1 MAESTPVRDNDS
13 SESSIQGVGKKKE
26 KNIGASHREFVAET
40 QSTQHGFKVS
50 RAGGGDTAMALFD
63 NPEDIH
69 EPYDTAEE
77 KRLVRKIDWM
87 ILPYL
92 AVCYAFL

>member
-1 MAESTPVRDNDS
+1 MPNDKRACQS
-13 SESSIQGVGKKKE
+13 G
-26 KNIGASHREFVAET
+26 NIKTIYLET
-40 QSTQHGFKVS
+40 FQADFTGMKGFKVS
-50 RAGGGDTAMALFD
+50 RAGGGDTAMALFE
-63 NPEDIH
+63 NPDDVH
-69 EPYDTAEE
+69 EPYDAAEE

>member
-1 MAESTPVRDNDS
+1 MAPRTPGTDSASPSSSDRDLKDQEYHLKDTELSNS
-13 SESSIQGVGKKKE
+13 PTTTS
-26 KNIGASHREFVAET
+26 
-40 QSTQHGFKVS
+40 HGFKVS
-50 RAGGGDTAMALFD
+50 RAGGGDTAMALFND
-63 NPEDIH
+63 PNDVH
-69 EPYDTAEE
+69 EPYDEAEE